1 MGRDQVKA
9 FQNALAETVDG
20 LTSTLSET
28 EKAALLNTLQKIRG
42 AADPAE

>member
-20 LTSTLSET
+20 LTRMLNEA
-28 EKAALLNTLQKIRG
+28 EKAALLETLQKIRNHVTG
-42 AADPAE
+42 A